1 MGKVIKKSWNY
12 EQVTQQAE
20 QTITVLM
27 KPAHVTTN
35 SEFEKNQAVSRSFG
49 AYMLWKELAA
59 PCPEAL
65 NDDHRLFKLLVAEQ
79 QGRTVIGNTVPH
91 LQSIAGAISSV

>member
-49 AYMLWKELAA
+49 AYMLWKDLTKSCPTAA
-59 PCPEAL
+59 
-65 NDDHRLFKLLVAEQ
+65 DDDARMFKLLVVEE
-79 QGRTVIGNTVPH
+79 
-91 LQSIAGAISSV
+91 